1 MSQTVAYVLGIVVL
15 VIGIGLSVAL
25 HELGHM
31 IPAKRFGVKVPEYFI
46 GFGPRLWSF
55 KRGETEYGVK
65 AIWLGGY
72 VKLLGMVP
80 PAKPGRADKPDSMVA
95 DARAESLAELGP
107 DEQHRAFY
115 RLSVPKKLIVM
126 AGGILTNLAL
136 GVILLALALGVVG
149 QSAYTSTLSS
159 VSACV
164 PADVDAAG
172 ACADADAPSPAAAA
186 GLRVGDEIRSWNGT
200 PTATW
205 AQVQQAIRASGT
217 VPAAVVVERDG
228 QELTLT
234 VTAVEVPRTVYA
246 ADGSVVTGA
255 DGEPLTEQRPYVG
268 IGPALGTQRTPPSQ
282 IPAVV
287 GTAVGQ
293 TLRAI
298 VTLPVGLYH
307 AVAARQPG
315 RRGQDRGRGL
325 QRGRGLGHRAL
336 LGAPVLHAQPPGL
349 AQPGAVRLQ
358 PHPPAAPGRR
368 ARRRGPVGGG
378 PTADRARARAPRP
391 RLRRHRAHA
400 AGGPGRLRPAHRH
413 DPGARVGRRRGAAVS
428 AGRRVA
434 RVRARRSGEA
444 PP

>member
-1 MSQTVAYVLGIVVL
+1 MSQVVAYVLGIVVL
-15 VIGIGLSVAL
+15 IIGIGLSVAL

-46 GFGPRLWSF
+46 GFGPRLWSV

-80 PAKPGRADKPDSMVA
+80 PAKPGRTDKPDSMVA

-126 AGGILTNLAL
+126 AGGILTNLTL

-149 QSAYTSTLSS
+149 QSAYTSTLAS
-159 VSACV
+159 VAACV
-164 PADVDAAG
+164 PADVDAAS
-172 ACADADAPSPAAAA
+172 ACTDADAPSPAATA

-200 PTATW
+200 PTTTW
-205 AQVQQAIRASGT
+205 AQVQGAIRASGT
-217 VPAAVVVERDG
+217 APASVVVERDG

-234 VTAVEVPRTVYA
+234 VTAVEVTRTVYN
-246 ADGSVVTGA
+246 ADGGVVTGA
-255 DGEPLTEQRPYVG
+255 DGAPLTEQRPYVG
-268 IGPALGTQRTPPSQ
+268 IGPALGAQRTPPSQ

-307 AVAARQPG
+307 SVAA
-315 RRGQDRGRGL
+315 
-325 QRGRGLGHRAL
+325 GLGVEKRNPEGLVSLVGVGRIAGEVSSAGAGSGTVPFSARLFSMLSL
-336 LGAPVLHAQPPGL
+336 LGSLNL
-349 AQPGAVRLQ
+349 ALFAFNLIPLLPLDGGHVAGALWEG
-358 PHPPAAPGRR
+358 ARR
-368 ARRRGPVGGG
+368 RIARRRGRPDPGYVDTARMLPVGQVVFVLLIIM
-378 PTADRARARAPRP
+378 TLVLVWVDVVAP
-391 RLRRHRAHA
+391 L
-400 AGGPGRLRPAHRH
+400 
-413 DPGARVGRRRGAAVS
+413 
-428 AGRRVA
+428 
-434 RVRARRSGEA
+434 
-444 PP
+444 

>member
-1 MSQTVAYVLGIVVL
+1 MSQTVAYILGIVVL
-15 VIGIGLSVAL
+15 IIGIGLSVAL

-136 GVILLALALGVVG
+136 GVILLTLALGVVG
-149 QSAYTSTLSS
+149 QSAYTSTLAS
-159 VSACV
+159 VAACV
-164 PADVDAAG
+164 PADVDAAS
-172 ACADADAPSPAAAA
+172 ACTDADAPSPAAAA

-200 PTATW
+200 PTTTW

-217 VPAAVVVERDG
+217 APAAVVVERDG
-228 QELTLT
+228 RELTLT

-255 DGEPLTEQRPYVG
+255 DGEPVTEQRPYVG

-307 AVAARQPG
+307 AVAA
-315 RRGQDRGRGL
+315 
-325 QRGRGLGHRAL
+325 GLGAEKRSPEGLVSLVGVGRIAGEVSSA
-336 LGAPVLHAQPPGL
+336 GAGSGTVPF
-349 AQPGAVRLQ
+349 AVRLFSMLSLLGSLNLALFAFNLI
-358 PHPPAAPGRR
+358 PLLPLDGGHVAGALWEGARR
-368 ARRRGPVGGG
+368 RIARRRGRPDPGYVDTARMLPVGQVVFVLLIIM
-378 PTADRARARAPRP
+378 TLVLVWVDVVAP
-391 RLRRHRAHA
+391 L
-400 AGGPGRLRPAHRH
+400 
-413 DPGARVGRRRGAAVS
+413 
-428 AGRRVA
+428 
-434 RVRARRSGEA
+434 
-444 PP
+444 

>member
-15 VIGIGLSVAL
+15 IIGIGLSVAL

-149 QSAYTSTLSS
+149 QSAYTSTLAS

-200 PTATW
+200 PTTTW

-217 VPAAVVVERDG
+217 APAAVVVERDG

-255 DGEPLTEQRPYVG
+255 DGEPVTEQRPYVG

-307 AVAARQPG
+307 AVAA
-315 RRGQDRGRGL
+315 
-325 QRGRGLGHRAL
+325 GLGAEKRSPEGLVSLVGVGRIAGEVSSA
-336 LGAPVLHAQPPGL
+336 GAGSGTVPF
-349 AQPGAVRLQ
+349 AVRLFSMLSLLGSLNLALFAFNLI
-358 PHPPAAPGRR
+358 PLLPLDGGHVAGALWEGARR
-368 ARRRGPVGGG
+368 RIARRRGRPDPGYVDTARMLPVGQVVFVLLIVM
-378 PTADRARARAPRP
+378 TLVLVWVDVVAP
-391 RLRRHRAHA
+391 L
-400 AGGPGRLRPAHRH
+400 
-413 DPGARVGRRRGAAVS
+413 
-428 AGRRVA
+428 
-434 RVRARRSGEA
+434 
-444 PP
+444 

>member
-1 MSQTVAYVLGIVVL
+1 MSQTVAYILGIVVL
-15 VIGIGLSVAL
+15 IIGIGLSVAL

-31 IPAKRFGVKVPEYFI
+31 IPAKHFGVKVPEYFI
-46 GFGPRLWSF
+46 GFGPRLWSV

-115 RLSVPKKLIVM
+115 RLSVPKKLVVM

-136 GVILLALALGVVG
+136 GIILLALALGVVG
-149 QSAYTSTLSS
+149 QSAYTSTLAS
-159 VSACV
+159 VAACV
-164 PADVDAAG
+164 PADVDAAS
-172 ACADADAPSPAAAA
+172 ACTDADAPSPAAAA

-200 PTATW
+200 PTTTW
-205 AQVQQAIRASGT
+205 AQVQGAIRASGT
-217 VPAAVVVERDG
+217 APAAVVVERDG
-228 QELTLT
+228 RELTLT

-255 DGEPLTEQRPYVG
+255 DGEPVTEQRPYVG
-268 IGPALGTQRTPPSQ
+268 IGPALGTQRTSPSQ

-307 AVAARQPG
+307 AVAA
-315 RRGQDRGRGL
+315 
-325 QRGRGLGHRAL
+325 GLGAEKRSPEGLVSLVGVGRIAGEVSSA
-336 LGAPVLHAQPPGL
+336 GAGSGTVPF
-349 AQPGAVRLQ
+349 AVRLFSMLSLLGSLNLALFAFNLI
-358 PHPPAAPGRR
+358 PLLPLDGGHVAGALWEGARR
-368 ARRRGPVGGG
+368 RIARRRGRPDPGYVDTARMLPVGQAVFVLLIVM
-378 PTADRARARAPRP
+378 TLVLVWVDVVAP
-391 RLRRHRAHA
+391 L
-400 AGGPGRLRPAHRH
+400 
-413 DPGARVGRRRGAAVS
+413 
-428 AGRRVA
+428 
-434 RVRARRSGEA
+434 
-444 PP
+444 

>member
-15 VIGIGLSVAL
+15 IIGIGLSVAL

-107 DEQHRAFY
+107 DEQHRAVY

-136 GVILLALALGVVG
+136 GVILLTLALGVVG
-149 QSAYTSTLSS
+149 QSAYTSTLAS

-186 GLRVGDEIRSWNGT
+186 GLRVGDEIRSWNGA
-200 PTATW
+200 PTTTW

-217 VPAAVVVERDG
+217 APAAVVVERDG

-255 DGEPLTEQRPYVG
+255 DGEPVTEQRPYVG
-268 IGPALGTQRTPPSQ
+268 IGPALGTQRTPPSR

-307 AVAARQPG
+307 AVAA
-315 RRGQDRGRGL
+315 
-325 QRGRGLGHRAL
+325 GLGAEKRSPEGLVSLVGVGRIAGEVSSAGAGSGTVPFSVRLFSMLSL
-336 LGAPVLHAQPPGL
+336 LGSLNL
-349 AQPGAVRLQ
+349 ALFAFNLIPLLPLDGGHVAGALWEG
-358 PHPPAAPGRR
+358 ARR
-368 ARRRGPVGGG
+368 RIARRRGRPDPGYVDTARMLPVGQAVFVLLIVM
-378 PTADRARARAPRP
+378 TLVLVWVDVVAP
-391 RLRRHRAHA
+391 L
-400 AGGPGRLRPAHRH
+400 
-413 DPGARVGRRRGAAVS
+413 
-428 AGRRVA
+428 
-434 RVRARRSGEA
+434 
-444 PP
+444 

>member
-15 VIGIGLSVAL
+15 IIGIGLSVAL

-46 GFGPRLWSF
+46 GFGPRLWSV

-149 QSAYTSTLSS
+149 QSAYTSTLAS
-159 VSACV
+159 VAACV
-164 PADVDAAG
+164 PADVDAAS
-172 ACADADAPSPAAAA
+172 ACTDADAPSPAAAA

-200 PTATW
+200 PTTTW
-205 AQVQQAIRASGT
+205 AQVQGAIRASGT
-217 VPAAVVVERDG
+217 APASVVVERDG

-255 DGEPLTEQRPYVG
+255 DGEPVTEQRPYVG

-307 AVAARQPG
+307 AVAA
-315 RRGQDRGRGL
+315 
-325 QRGRGLGHRAL
+325 GLGAEKRSPEGLVSLVGVGRIAGEVSSA
-336 LGAPVLHAQPPGL
+336 GAGSGTVPF
-349 AQPGAVRLQ
+349 AVRLFSMLSLLGSLNLALFAFNLI
-358 PHPPAAPGRR
+358 PLLPLDGGHVAGALWEGARR
-368 ARRRGPVGGG
+368 RIARRRGRPDPGYVDTARMLPVGQVVFVLLIIM
-378 PTADRARARAPRP
+378 TLVLVWVDVVAP
-391 RLRRHRAHA
+391 L
-400 AGGPGRLRPAHRH
+400 
-413 DPGARVGRRRGAAVS
+413 
-428 AGRRVA
+428 
-434 RVRARRSGEA
+434 
-444 PP
+444 

>member
-1 MSQTVAYVLGIVVL
+1 MSQTVAYILGIVVL
-15 VIGIGLSVAL
+15 IIGIGLSVAL

-149 QSAYTSTLSS
+149 QSAYTSTLAS

-186 GLRVGDEIRSWNGT
+186 GLRVGDEIRSWNGA
-200 PTATW
+200 PTTTW
-205 AQVQQAIRASGT
+205 AQVQGAIRASGT
-217 VPAAVVVERDG
+217 APAAVVVERDG

-255 DGEPLTEQRPYVG
+255 DGEPVTEQRPYVG
-268 IGPALGTQRTPPSQ
+268 IGPALGTQRTPPSR

-307 AVAARQPG
+307 AVAA
-315 RRGQDRGRGL
+315 
-325 QRGRGLGHRAL
+325 GLGAEKRSPEGLVSLVGVGRIAGEVSSAGAGSGTVPFSVRLFSMLSL
-336 LGAPVLHAQPPGL
+336 LGSLNL
-349 AQPGAVRLQ
+349 ALFAFNLIPLLPLDGGHVAGALWEG
-358 PHPPAAPGRR
+358 ARR
-368 ARRRGPVGGG
+368 RIARRRGRPDPGYVDTARMLPVGQVVFVLLIVM
-378 PTADRARARAPRP
+378 TLVLVWVDVVAP
-391 RLRRHRAHA
+391 L
-400 AGGPGRLRPAHRH
+400 
-413 DPGARVGRRRGAAVS
+413 
-428 AGRRVA
+428 
-434 RVRARRSGEA
+434 
-444 PP
+444 

>member
-15 VIGIGLSVAL
+15 IIGIGLSVAL

-46 GFGPRLWSF
+46 GFGPRLWSV

-149 QSAYTSTLSS
+149 QSAYTSTLAS

-172 ACADADAPSPAAAA
+172 ACADADTPSPAAAA

-217 VPAAVVVERDG
+217 APAAVVVERDG

-255 DGEPLTEQRPYVG
+255 DGEPVTEQRPYVG

-307 AVAARQPG
+307 AVAA
-315 RRGQDRGRGL
+315 
-325 QRGRGLGHRAL
+325 GLGAEKRSPEGLVSLVGVGRIAGEVSSAGAGSGTVPFAVRRCSMLSL
-336 LGAPVLHAQPPGL
+336 LGSLNL
-349 AQPGAVRLQ
+349 ALFAFNLIPLLPLDGGHVAGALWEG
-358 PHPPAAPGRR
+358 ARR
-368 ARRRGPVGGG
+368 RIARRRGRPDPGYVDTARMLPVGQAVFVLLIVM
-378 PTADRARARAPRP
+378 TLVLVWVDVVAP
-391 RLRRHRAHA
+391 L
-400 AGGPGRLRPAHRH
+400 
-413 DPGARVGRRRGAAVS
+413 
-428 AGRRVA
+428 
-434 RVRARRSGEA
+434 
-444 PP
+444 

>member
-15 VIGIGLSVAL
+15 IIGIGLSVAL

-164 PADVDAAG
+164 PADV
-172 ACADADAPSPAAAA
+172 A

-200 PTATW
+200 PTTTW

-217 VPAAVVVERDG
+217 APAAVVVERDG

-255 DGEPLTEQRPYVG
+255 DGEPVTEQRPYVG
-268 IGPALGTQRTPPSQ
+268 IGPALGTQRTPPSR

-307 AVAARQPG
+307 AVAA
-315 RRGQDRGRGL
+315 
-325 QRGRGLGHRAL
+325 GLGAEKRSPEGLVSLVGVGRIAGEVSSA
-336 LGAPVLHAQPPGL
+336 GAGSGTVPF
-349 AQPGAVRLQ
+349 AVRLFSMLSLLGSLNLALFAFNLI
-358 PHPPAAPGRR
+358 PLLPLDGGHVAGALWEGARR
-368 ARRRGPVGGG
+368 RIARRRGRPDPGYVDTARMLPVGQAVFVLLIVM
-378 PTADRARARAPRP
+378 TLVLVWVDVVAP
-391 RLRRHRAHA
+391 L
-400 AGGPGRLRPAHRH
+400 
-413 DPGARVGRRRGAAVS
+413 
-428 AGRRVA
+428 
-434 RVRARRSGEA
+434 
-444 PP
+444 

>member
-15 VIGIGLSVAL
+15 IIGIGLSVAL

-200 PTATW
+200 PTTTW

-217 VPAAVVVERDG
+217 APAAVVVERDG

-255 DGEPLTEQRPYVG
+255 DGEPVTEQRPYVG

-307 AVAARQPG
+307 AVAA
-315 RRGQDRGRGL
+315 
-325 QRGRGLGHRAL
+325 GLGAEKRSPEGLVSLVGVGRIAGEVSSA
-336 LGAPVLHAQPPGL
+336 GAGAGTVPF
-349 AQPGAVRLQ
+349 AVRLFSMLSLLGSLNLALFAFNLI
-358 PHPPAAPGRR
+358 PLLPLDGGHVAGALWEG
-368 ARRRGPVGGG
+368 ARRRIARRHGRPDPGYVDTARMLPVGQAVFVLLIVM
-378 PTADRARARAPRP
+378 TLVLVWVDVVAP
-391 RLRRHRAHA
+391 L
-400 AGGPGRLRPAHRH
+400 
-413 DPGARVGRRRGAAVS
+413 
-428 AGRRVA
+428 
-434 RVRARRSGEA
+434 
-444 PP
+444 

>member
-217 VPAAVVVERDG
+217 APAAVVVERDG
-228 QELTLT
+228 QE
-234 VTAVEVPRTVYA
+234 R
-246 ADGSVVTGA
+246 
-255 DGEPLTEQRPYVG
+255 
-268 IGPALGTQRTPPSQ
+268 
-282 IPAVV
+282 
-287 GTAVGQ
+287 
-293 TLRAI
+293 
-298 VTLPVGLYH
+298 
-307 AVAARQPG
+307 
-315 RRGQDRGRGL
+315 
-325 QRGRGLGHRAL
+325 
-336 LGAPVLHAQPPGL
+336 
-349 AQPGAVRLQ
+349 
-358 PHPPAAPGRR
+358 
-368 ARRRGPVGGG
+368 
-378 PTADRARARAPRP
+378 
-391 RLRRHRAHA
+391 
-400 AGGPGRLRPAHRH
+400 
-413 DPGARVGRRRGAAVS
+413 
-428 AGRRVA
+428 
-434 RVRARRSGEA
+434 
-444 PP
+444 

>member
-15 VIGIGLSVAL
+15 IIGIGLSVAL

-186 GLRVGDEIRSWNGT
+186 GLRVGDEIRSWNGA

-205 AQVQQAIRASGT
+205 AQVQGAIRASGT
-217 VPAAVVVERDG
+217 APAAVVVERDG

-255 DGEPLTEQRPYVG
+255 DGEPVTEQRPYVG
-268 IGPALGTQRTPPSQ
+268 IGPALGTHRTSPSQ

-307 AVAARQPG
+307 AVAA
-315 RRGQDRGRGL
+315 
-325 QRGRGLGHRAL
+325 GLGAEKRSPEGLVSLVGVGRIAGEVSSAGAGSGTVPFSVRLFSMLSL
-336 LGAPVLHAQPPGL
+336 LGSLNL
-349 AQPGAVRLQ
+349 ALFAFNLIPLLPLDGGHVAGALWEG
-358 PHPPAAPGRR
+358 ARR
-368 ARRRGPVGGG
+368 RIARRRGRPDPGYVDTARMLPVGQAVFVLLIVM
-378 PTADRARARAPRP
+378 TLVLVWVDVVAP
-391 RLRRHRAHA
+391 L
-400 AGGPGRLRPAHRH
+400 
-413 DPGARVGRRRGAAVS
+413 
-428 AGRRVA
+428 
-434 RVRARRSGEA
+434 
-444 PP
+444 

>member
-1 MSQTVAYVLGIVVL
+1 MSQTVAYILGIVVL
-15 VIGIGLSVAL
+15 IIGIGLSVAL

-149 QSAYTSTLSS
+149 QSAYTSTLAS

-200 PTATW
+200 PTTTW

-217 VPAAVVVERDG
+217 APAAVVVERDG
-228 QELTLT
+228 RELTLT

-246 ADGSVVTGA
+246 
-255 DGEPLTEQRPYVG
+255 
-268 IGPALGTQRTPPSQ
+268 
-282 IPAVV
+282 
-287 GTAVGQ
+287 AVGQ

-307 AVAARQPG
+307 AVAA
-315 RRGQDRGRGL
+315 
-325 QRGRGLGHRAL
+325 GLGAEKRSPEGLVSLVGVGRIAGEVSSA
-336 LGAPVLHAQPPGL
+336 GAGSGTVPF
-349 AQPGAVRLQ
+349 AVRLFSMLSLLGSLNLALFAFNLI
-358 PHPPAAPGRR
+358 PLLPLDGGHVAGALWEGARR
-368 ARRRGPVGGG
+368 RIARRRGRPDPGYVDTARMLPVGQAVFVLLIVM
-378 PTADRARARAPRP
+378 TLVLVWVDVVAP
-391 RLRRHRAHA
+391 L
-400 AGGPGRLRPAHRH
+400 
-413 DPGARVGRRRGAAVS
+413 
-428 AGRRVA
+428 
-434 RVRARRSGEA
+434 
-444 PP
+444 

>member
-15 VIGIGLSVAL
+15 IIGIGLSVAL

-46 GFGPRLWSF
+46 GFGPRLWSV

-149 QSAYTSTLSS
+149 QSAYTSTLAS

-172 ACADADAPSPAAAA
+172 ACADAGAPSPAAAA
-186 GLRVGDEIRSWNGT
+186 GLRVGDEIRSWNGA

-205 AQVQQAIRASGT
+205 AQVQGAIRASGT
-217 VPAAVVVERDG
+217 APAAVVVERDG

-255 DGEPLTEQRPYVG
+255 DGEPVTEQRPYVG
-268 IGPALGTQRTPPSQ
+268 IGPALGTQRTPPSR

-307 AVAARQPG
+307 AVAA
-315 RRGQDRGRGL
+315 
-325 QRGRGLGHRAL
+325 GLGAEKRSPEGLVSLVGVGRIAGEVSSAGAGSGTVPFSVRLFSMLSL
-336 LGAPVLHAQPPGL
+336 LGSLNL
-349 AQPGAVRLQ
+349 ALFAFNLIPLLPLDGGHVAGALWEG
-358 PHPPAAPGRR
+358 ARR
-368 ARRRGPVGGG
+368 RIARRRGRPDPGYVDTARMLPVGQAVFVLLIVM
-378 PTADRARARAPRP
+378 TLVLVWVDVVAP
-391 RLRRHRAHA
+391 L
-400 AGGPGRLRPAHRH
+400 
-413 DPGARVGRRRGAAVS
+413 
-428 AGRRVA
+428 
-434 RVRARRSGEA
+434 
-444 PP
+444 

>member
-15 VIGIGLSVAL
+15 IIGIGLSVAL

-31 IPAKRFGVKVPEYFI
+31 IPAKHFGVKVPEYFI
-46 GFGPRLWSF
+46 GFGPRLWSV

-149 QSAYTSTLSS
+149 QSAYTSTLAS

-200 PTATW
+200 PTTTW

-217 VPAAVVVERDG
+217 APAAVVVERDG

-268 IGPALGTQRTPPSQ
+268 IGPALGTHRTSPSQ

-307 AVAARQPG
+307 AVAA
-315 RRGQDRGRGL
+315 
-325 QRGRGLGHRAL
+325 GLGAEKRSPEGLVSLVGVGRIAGEVSSA
-336 LGAPVLHAQPPGL
+336 GAGSGTVPF
-349 AQPGAVRLQ
+349 AVRLFSMLSLLGSLNLALFAFNLI
-358 PHPPAAPGRR
+358 PLLPLDGGHVAGALWEGARR
-368 ARRRGPVGGG
+368 RIARRRGRPDPGYVDTARMLPVGQVVFVLLIIM
-378 PTADRARARAPRP
+378 TLVLVWVDVVAP
-391 RLRRHRAHA
+391 L
-400 AGGPGRLRPAHRH
+400 
-413 DPGARVGRRRGAAVS
+413 
-428 AGRRVA
+428 
-434 RVRARRSGEA
+434 
-444 PP
+444 

>member
-136 GVILLALALGVVG
+136 GVILLTLALGVVG

-172 ACADADAPSPAAAA
+172 ACADTDAPSPAAAA

-217 VPAAVVVERDG
+217 APAAVVVERDG

-307 AVAARQPG
+307 AVAA
-315 RRGQDRGRGL
+315 
-325 QRGRGLGHRAL
+325 GLGAEKRSPEGLVSLVGVGRIAGEVSSAGAGSGTVPFSVRLFSMLSL
-336 LGAPVLHAQPPGL
+336 LGSLNL
-349 AQPGAVRLQ
+349 ALFAFNLIPLLPLDGGHVAGALWEG
-358 PHPPAAPGRR
+358 ARR
-368 ARRRGPVGGG
+368 RIARRRGRPDPGYVDTARMLPVGQAVFVLLIVM
-378 PTADRARARAPRP
+378 TLVLVWVDVVAP
-391 RLRRHRAHA
+391 L
-400 AGGPGRLRPAHRH
+400 
-413 DPGARVGRRRGAAVS
+413 
-428 AGRRVA
+428 
-434 RVRARRSGEA
+434 
-444 PP
+444 